1 MSSEKPLEN
10 IEVQGRTSLREM
22 ELLKAELLAT
32 VSHELRSPLASIK
45 GYTATLL
52 RHARRLSPEEQH
64 EFLLAIYD
72 ASDRLALIVDRLLEM
87 SQLETGAITLHL
99 SEVDPIYLARE
110 AILASEQRCAGQE
123 TNESSSHYTFIL
135 QPEDEQGH
143 VTESVPLILADRQR
157 LREVLDNLF
166 ENAIKFSPE
175 GGTIQIALRPLW
187 SPIQLQNN
195 PTDID
200 RPRPNGHVAPTH
212 LEIRVHDHG
221 VGIPPEHLER
231 IFDRFHRVDTRL
243 IREVN
248 GLGLGL
254 AICKYIVALHHGS
267 IWAESEVGKGS
278 IFHIVLPRETGW

>member
-1 MSSEKPLEN
+1 MSSEKPFEN

-123 TNESSSHYTFIL
+123 IDKSSSHYTFIL

-143 VTESVPLILADRQR
+143 VTDSVPLILADRQR
-157 LREVLDNLF
+157 LREVLDNLL

-175 GGTIQIALRPLW
+175 GSIIQIALRPLS
-187 SPIQLQNN
+187 SPIQSQNN
-195 PTDID
+195 QTDGS
-200 RPRPNGHVAPTH
+200 RPHPNGHIAPTH
-212 LEIRVHDHG
+212 LEIRVHDNG
-221 VGIPPEHLER
+221 VGIPSEHLER

-254 AICKYIVALHHGS
+254 AICKHIVALHHGS

-278 IFHIVLPRETGW
+278 IFHVVLPRETGW